1 MAQAA
6 TPRLIGTAPEP
17 FTGKGK
23 HALSF
28 WNSLENYY
36 HANNDAYADDNKKVA
51 AALTHFKVG
60 TQAGNWAS
68 DHMATALSANP
79 ITYGTWA
86 QFKADFKGQ
95 FIPPE
100 TQAEAIKQVHA
111 LAMGNR
117 DFNEW
122 YQEWSQFAQ
131 RSRMDDQS
139 KMFAF

>member
-6 TPRLIGTAPEP
+6 TPCLIGTAPEP
-17 FTGKGK
+17 FTGKGE

-28 WNSLENYY
+28 WNSLKNYY

-68 DHMATALSANP
+68 DRMATALSANP
-79 ITYGTWA
+79 VTYGTWV
-86 QFKADFKGQ
+86 QFKADFKEQ

-100 TQAEAIKQVHA
+100 T
-111 LAMGNR
+111 
-117 DFNEW
+117 
-122 YQEWSQFAQ
+122 
-131 RSRMDDQS
+131 
-139 KMFAF
+139 

>member
-1 MAQAA
+1 MAQAT

-17 FTGKGK
+17 FTEKGE

-36 HANNDAYADDNKKVA
+36 HTNNDAYADDNKKVT

-60 TQAGNWAS
+60 TQARNWAS
-68 DHMATALSANP
+68 DRMATALSANP
-79 ITYGTWA
+79 VTYGTWV
-86 QFKADFKGQ
+86 QFKADFKEQ

-111 LAMGNR
+111 LAMGN
-117 DFNEW
+117 
-122 YQEWSQFAQ
+122 
-131 RSRMDDQS
+131 
-139 KMFAF
+139 